1 MYRQIN
7 RIHRFIS
14 KGDVILWQKSRKQA
28 GQSFIPFSF
37 WQAEK
42 AELLLDGDSFLSCQI
57 KKAEKLGIHKVYV
70 SGHAAGA
77 DAFRNGAVKS
87 SIHIQMVPDIYRERG
102 PLGGLH
108 ACMKAMDTPYCLVL
122 PVDVPQ
128 FPEETLEELL
138 LAHENSLGAAAS
150 ENAGS
155 FGNGREGGN
164 SGKPLLLVHG
174 ERTEPLMGI
183 YPVCMADCIGEQI
196 EKASAPVFRVLDAW
210 GFDTFRTSA
219 EEWKMRNINTP
230 EDYRELLAYME
241 KGKVK

>member
-1 MYRQIN
+1 MAE
-7 RIHRFIS
+7 
-14 KGDVILWQKSRKQA
+14 KQKTGRAELYSLLLLAGGKSSRM
-28 GQSFIPFSF
+28 G
-37 WQAEK
+37 EDK

-196 EKASAPVFRVLDAW
+196 EKASAPVFRVIDAW

>member
-1 MYRQIN
+1 MQKDRFLALFGDYIEEHIRQN
-7 RIHRFIS
+7 LS
-14 KGDVILWQKSRKQA
+14 DGQVLSVVIEREA
-28 GQSFIPFSF
+28 R
-37 WQAEK
+37 A
-42 AELLLDGDSFLSCQI
+42 LDIEVDF
-57 KKAEKLGIHKVYV
+57 
-70 SGHAAGA
+70 
-77 DAFRNGAVKS
+77 DAV
-87 SIHIQMVPDIYRERG
+87 
-102 PLGGLH
+102 
-108 ACMKAMDTPYCLVL
+108 
-122 PVDVPQ
+122 

-230 EDYRELLAYME
+230 EDYRELLAYVE